1 MSKISDI
8 LQQLNTLPNGYISK
22 KKIHG
27 DIYYYFQYSENGK
40 QYSKYIPRRDLS
52 SYQDKIALRNKLKDE
67 LKQILNSGKAQPL
80 LTKNARNLSGNV
92 MMQDMIVASFD
103 NGILT
108 YLDEKRAPLLIVRNK
123 DIKSFLSSRT
133 IDDTRRNSRILKR
146 MLMINEADD
155 NLLSLYAHGAVI
167 TDNYWFK
174 TKGSRLKYEDI
185 VFEQDIYHEVALDG
199 ILEVITSK
207 PRITP
212 QITLGGSYEKCWRK
226 IKNEWWIYKKGNTNE
241 LFSEMFSSRLASYL
255 NIPTVQYELIDNNIR
270 CKNFA
275 TKYNFEPLSA
285 LIGENYNYEMV
296 FNALMKIDKVIA
308 RQYLLLSWFDA
319 LVFNFDRHNDNC
331 GLLRDRKTGKIISLA
346 PNFDNNLSL
355 IAYNQNLKR
364 ENRDDVFIKNY
375 IKFIKDNK
383 VAKELFSEIR
393 LPKLNKE
400 IINQCL
406 IGLIC
411 PIDVDLLSMH
421 LLNRYYYLTNFLN

>member
-1 MSKISDI
+1 MGKISDI
-8 LQQLNTLPNGYISK
+8 LQQLNTLPSGYISK

-40 QYSKYIPRRDLS
+40 QYSKYIPRKDLL
-52 SYQDKIALRNKLKDE
+52 SYQSKISLRNKLKEE
-67 LKQILNSGKAQPL
+67 LKAILNSGKAQPL
-80 LTKNARNLSGNV
+80 LTKNARNLNGNV
-92 MMQDMIVASFD
+92 MMQNIVVASFD

-108 YLDEKRAPLLIVRNK
+108 YLDEKRAPLSIIRNK

-133 IDDTRRNSRILKR
+133 IDDTRRNSRILKKL
-146 MLMINEADD
+146 LMINVTDD

-174 TKGSRLKYEDI
+174 TKGSRLNYEDI
-185 VFEQDIYHEVALDG
+185 IFEQDIYHEVALDG
-199 ILEVITSK
+199 ILEIITSK
-207 PRITP
+207 PRVTP

-241 LFSEMFSSRLASYL
+241 LFSEMFSSRLAFYL

-285 LIGENYNYEMV
+285 LIGENYNYETV
-296 FNALMKIDKVIA
+296 FNALIKIKRSIA
-308 RQYLLLSWFDA
+308 KQYLLLSWFDA

-331 GLLRDRKTGKIISLA
+331 GLLRDKKTGEIVSLA

-355 IAYNQNLKR
+355 IAYNQNLKT
-364 ENRDDVFIKNY
+364 ENKDDAFLKNY
-375 IKFIKDNK
+375 IKFIKNNK
-383 VAKELFSEIR
+383 TAKELFSEIT
-393 LPKLNKE
+393 LPKLSKE
-400 IINQCL
+400 IIDKCL
-406 IGLIC
+406 VDLVC
-411 PIDVDLLSMH
+411 PIDVNLLTNY
-421 LLNRYYYLTNFLN
+421 LLNRYYHLTSFLK